1 MTLSVAALVAAN
13 LIPLVGAF
21 FFEWDIGPI
30 LLLYWSENLVVGGYN
45 MLKILVRP
53 AEHPM
58 VYLGRLFPIAFFCF
72 HYGAFCGVHGFFLL
86 AFLESNGVDNI
97 LSGSDWPFFLV
108 FVQIL
113 VETIYAVWSLHRDV
127 LTWPLVALVIS
138 HGVSFTQNFWGKREF
153 ENATTEQLMQQP
165 YKRIVLLHVAIIYRR
180 RFCRHVAGLSATP
193 AGTDRDRQDRSRHP
207 FAPSRASSQARSP
220 ARQTLLTLSKAHG
233 FILGSKDN
241 TVNQ

>member
-1 MTLSVAALVAAN
+1 
-13 LIPLVGAF
+13 
-21 FFEWDIGPI
+21 
-30 LLLYWSENLVVGGYN
+30 
-45 MLKILVRP
+45 
-53 AEHPM
+53 M

-165 YKRIVLLHVAIIYRR
+165 YKRIVLLHVAIIAGGFAVMLLGPPLPLLVLIVIGKIALDIHLHRREHRPRQEAQQDR
-180 RFCRHVAGLSATP
+180 RF
-193 AGTDRDRQDRSRHP
+193 
-207 FAPSRASSQARSP
+207 
-220 ARQTLLTLSKAHG
+220 
-233 FILGSKDN
+233 
-241 TVNQ
+241 

>member
-13 LIPLVGAF
+13 LIPLVGVF

-165 YKRIVLLHVAIIYRR
+165 YKRIVLLHVAIIAGGFAVMLLGSPLPLLVLIVIGKIALDIHLHRREHRPRQEAQQDR
-180 RFCRHVAGLSATP
+180 RF
-193 AGTDRDRQDRSRHP
+193 
-207 FAPSRASSQARSP
+207 
-220 ARQTLLTLSKAHG
+220 
-233 FILGSKDN
+233 
-241 TVNQ
+241 

>member
-1 MTLSVAALVAAN
+1 
-13 LIPLVGAF
+13 
-21 FFEWDIGPI
+21 
-30 LLLYWSENLVVGGYN
+30 
-45 MLKILVRP
+45 
-53 AEHPM
+53 M

-165 YKRIVLLHVAIIYRR
+165 YKRIVLLHVAIIAGGFAVMLLGSPLPLLVLIVIGKIALDIHLHRREHRPRQEAQQDR
-180 RFCRHVAGLSATP
+180 RF
-193 AGTDRDRQDRSRHP
+193 
-207 FAPSRASSQARSP
+207 
-220 ARQTLLTLSKAHG
+220 
-233 FILGSKDN
+233 
-241 TVNQ
+241 

>member
-1 MTLSVAALVAAN
+1 MTLSVAALVAVN
-13 LIPLVGAF
+13 LIPLVGVF

-165 YKRIVLLHVAIIYRR
+165 YKRIVLLHVAIIAGGFAVMLLGSPLPLLVLIVIGKIALDIHLHRREHRPRQEAQQDR
-180 RFCRHVAGLSATP
+180 RF
-193 AGTDRDRQDRSRHP
+193 
-207 FAPSRASSQARSP
+207 
-220 ARQTLLTLSKAHG
+220 
-233 FILGSKDN
+233 
-241 TVNQ
+241 

>member
-1 MTLSVAALVAAN
+1 MAVRPYTSYLLFFLQMTLSVAALVAVN
-13 LIPLVGAF
+13 LIPLVGVF

-165 YKRIVLLHVAIIYRR
+165 YKRIVLLHVAIIAGGFAVMLLGSPLPLLVLIVIGKIALDIHLHRREHRPRQEAQQDR
-180 RFCRHVAGLSATP
+180 RF
-193 AGTDRDRQDRSRHP
+193 
-207 FAPSRASSQARSP
+207 
-220 ARQTLLTLSKAHG
+220 
-233 FILGSKDN
+233 
-241 TVNQ
+241 

>member
-1 MTLSVAALVAAN
+1 MRPYTSYLLFFLQMTLSVAALVAVN
-13 LIPLVGAF
+13 LIPLVGVF

-165 YKRIVLLHVAIIYRR
+165 YKRIVLLHVAIIAGGFAVMLLGPPLPLLVLIVIGKIALDIHLHRREHRPRQEAQQDR
-180 RFCRHVAGLSATP
+180 RF
-193 AGTDRDRQDRSRHP
+193 
-207 FAPSRASSQARSP
+207 
-220 ARQTLLTLSKAHG
+220 
-233 FILGSKDN
+233 
-241 TVNQ
+241 

>member
-1 MTLSVAALVAAN
+1 MRPYTSYLLFFLQMTLSVAALVAVN
-13 LIPLVGAF
+13 LIPLVGVF

-165 YKRIVLLHVAIIYRR
+165 YKRIVLLHVAIIAGGFAVMLLGSPLPLLVLIVIGKIALDIHLHRREHRPRQEAQQDR
-180 RFCRHVAGLSATP
+180 RF
-193 AGTDRDRQDRSRHP
+193 
-207 FAPSRASSQARSP
+207 
-220 ARQTLLTLSKAHG
+220 
-233 FILGSKDN
+233 
-241 TVNQ
+241 

>member
-1 MTLSVAALVAAN
+1 MTLSVAALVAVN
-13 LIPLVGAF
+13 LIPLVGVF

-30 LLLYWSENLVVGGYN
+30 LLLYWSENWVVGGYN

-165 YKRIVLLHVAIIYRR
+165 YKRIVLLHVAIIAGGFAVMLLGSPLPLLVLIVIGKIALDIHLHRREHRPRQEAQQDR
-180 RFCRHVAGLSATP
+180 RF
-193 AGTDRDRQDRSRHP
+193 
-207 FAPSRASSQARSP
+207 
-220 ARQTLLTLSKAHG
+220 
-233 FILGSKDN
+233 
-241 TVNQ
+241 